1 MTDSHTKNNSQNDN
15 DDNEVT
21 KAIRA
26 AAEMGNQPPSDAAP
40 DTIFGKIGRGEIPCD
55 TVYEDETTLA
65 FRDLNPQSPVHIIV
79 IPKLRNGLTGLRN
92 ASPSQEGVLGHLL
105 FVAGQVGKV
114 HCPDGFRI
122 VINDGKEGSQS
133 VYHLHLHVL
142 GGRQMQW
149 PPG

>member
-1 MTDSHTKNNSQNDN
+1 
-15 DDNEVT
+15 
-21 KAIRA
+21 
-26 AAEMGNQPPSDAAP
+26 MGNQPASDAAP
-40 DTIFGKIGRGEIPCD
+40 DTIFGKIGRGEIPCSD